1 MKKFLSLVLA
11 LTMMMSLVTINA
23 GAKEFTDDEELNYKE
38 AVDVISEISVVD
50 GYEDGSFKPQNT
62 LTRGAAA
69 KIICNLILGP
79 TTAAELHADTAPYKD
94 VPTSNTFSGYIAYC
108 AKEKII
114 SGYGDGSFRPAGTL
128 TGYAFMKMLLG
139 ALGYDATYE
148 GYTGG
153 NWSINVAKQAIGI
166 GLNKGLV
173 DEFNGVDFV
182 TREEAALYAFNTLKA
197 TMVDYDQKITTNV
210 NGVDVTISQGNAKPV
225 TWTEGINEDGNIK
238 DDDFV
243 QFAEEFFPKL
253 VRKDDNDKFM
263 APANTW
269 VFDKSEI
276 GTYERTDL
284 IVETY
289 TTKVTGKDAY
299 DLLKSGVIKDNDL
312 EVYLDGVVP
321 TGSELFDKDDM
332 VRSNT
337 SKLGATGDGV
347 LTKVYLDTDKDVIT
361 FVSINTWLAKATA
374 DYSESKEYAPLSV
387 YNGIGTTKTY
397 NVDVEDVANVTD
409 VAKDTFYQVNI
420 SKKDNTNGEVVIL
433 KDVEVL
439 EDSTVTKFSSSDEGK
454 GTGKVTK
461 LTTGGEEYK
470 ANVKAFYDKD
480 VLNEYDQTLLT
491 DNTYNVYVDANGY
504 FIGVELFEGTKNYVF
519 ITGFD
524 RDSSNLSV
532 KTATASAIFLDG
544 TMKNIQVNVTDT
556 DKNINKATGHNAS
569 HFIPWAT
576 SGYNQSGSAWDNAG
590 KYGVDGIY
598 DLNQWYTYTED
609 NGTYTLKPCVRMTKT
624 TYGLNETNATIRTDA
639 LSVVDDLT
647 TNNRVYG
654 EDETVFLTVDL
665 DVVDTTN
672 SNAKAITD
680 VTGVY
685 TGVQNVDIDVEVKDA
700 WAVQEGQVYTVY
712 DSDWY
717 VIGAVV
723 IGEAR
728 GATAN
733 YAYIVSGAKS
743 EEKKDD
749 TYYWEFDAVLA
760 GEKQTLTAKSK
771 YKNTIDALTKGTIQ
785 ELRFDG
791 DYVVSIKDVNKT
803 YTDYTQKI
811 DGEDVYL
818 MRDELTPANA
828 NDNPDTLMLQGRT
841 LYVTANR
848 RDVGLGLASGAKAV
862 TIQTEN
868 GETNVA
874 TNFSDVASAIA
885 HLADAQPNTDGFQYN
900 GKVYAILNS
909 NGTADWVVFVND
921 TELTTGTQKPG
932 ENTGSGSQYTYNAW
946 ADAFG
951 FAHAVVNYIRPAYV
965 PANDNVKVSFDVYA
979 DGKLVDTVNNVA
991 MGAGVDRYTYGGAL
1005 GSGAAVP
1012 TDAKI
1017 TVENVKFAP
1026 TAINVQYK
1034 VNGTVLTAAQV
1045 TANLGGTATT
1055 TVDTANGGTGT
1066 VTFTP
1071 ASSVYQGTY
1080 DYSITGV
1087 NASTGKSPALSGTGI
1102 AVDTANTA
1110 ITAGDI
1116 YATGNSYVTVNITT
1130 TAVPVKYSVTGLSSG
1145 NTLADINSAITG
1157 STDKALTLAVTA
1169 TPNSNIMSGS
1179 VVSFTATLSGTP
1191 TDEQAYRV
1199 VIEKAGINGV
1209 VYGSGGTLTLTGTKT
1224 ITDNVT
1230 ITAADVKVTPVAAP
1244 KITGVTWTATSVTIT
1259 FDGNAKV
1266 IAAGLSESSFAD
1278 GNATLVDITPGD
1290 TTSVRSVTYSIT
1302 GGVLQA
1308 GDTLTLDLSKFTDA
1322 NYGGQATST
1331 PASATTVTL
1340 NSDGTGTLS

>member
-23 GAKEFTDDEELNYKE
+23 GAKEFKDDKDITYDE
-38 AVDVISEISVVD
+38 AVAVISEIGVVD
-50 GYEDGSFKPQNT
+50 GREDGSFAPTDN
-62 LTRGAAA
+62 LSRGAAA

-94 VPTSNTFSGYIAYC
+94 VPVSNTFSGYIAYC
-108 AKEKII
+108 AKEGII
-114 SGYGDGSFRPAGTL
+114 SGYADGSFRPAGTL

-238 DDDFV
+238 DDNFV

-269 VFDKSEI
+269 VYDKSEI

-480 VLNEYDQTLLT
+480 VLNEYNESLLT
-491 DNTYNVYVDANGY
+491 DNTYTVYVDANGY
-504 FIGVELFEGTKNYVF
+504 FLGIELFEGTKNYVF
-519 ITGFD
+519 IPGYDLDGSHIGT
-524 RDSSNLSV
+524 S
-532 KTATASAIFLDG
+532 TAKASAIFLDG
-544 TMKNIQVNVTDT
+544 TMKTITVDVKDTNTNIEKARTDASNNAPT
-556 DKNINKATGHNAS
+556 ADDHAAMSFNK
-569 HFIPWAT
+569 W
-576 SGYNQSGSAWDNAG
+576 SGGNE
-590 KYGVDGIY
+590 K
-598 DLNQWYTYTED
+598 LNQWYTYTVD
-609 NGTYTLKPCVRMTKT
+609 ADGTYTLKPAVRMTT
-624 TYGLNETNATIRTDA
+624 TAYTDTAKEDVIRTDN
-639 LSVVDDLT
+639 LSIVGDSKND
-647 TNNRVYG
+647 NRVYG
-654 EDETVFLTVDL
+654 EDATVFVTVDL
-665 DVVDTTN
+665 DAV
-672 SNAKAITD
+672 SAGSSAKVITD
-680 VTGVY
+680 VDGVY
-685 TGVQNVDIDVEVKDA
+685 TGVQNVDIEIDKDA
-700 WAVQEGQVYTVY
+700 EAVALGQVFTVY
-712 DSDWY
+712 DSDYY

-723 IGEAR
+723 IGEAT
-728 GATAN
+728 GSAQN
-733 YAYIVSGAKS
+733 LAYILSGAKS

-749 TYYWEFDAVLA
+749 TYYWTFEAVLN
-760 GEKQTLTAKSK
+760 GQVQTLTAKSK
-771 YKNTIDALTKGTIQ
+771 YSSTITPLTKGTVM

-791 DYVVSIKDVNKT
+791 DYVTSIKAVKAEDV
-803 YTDYTQKI
+803 YTNMKVAI
-811 DGEDVYL
+811 DGEDVYQ
-818 MRDELTPANA
+818 MVGLTANTS
-828 NDNPDTLMLQGRT
+828 TLNLQGRT
-841 LYVTANR
+841 MYITANR
-848 RDVGLGLASGAKAV
+848 EDVGLAFASDAKAV
-862 TIQTEN
+862 VIQDEN
-868 GETNVA
+868 KK
-874 TNFSDVASAIA
+874 SDVKTEFTSVGSAIS
-885 HLADAQPNTDGFQYN
+885 HLADADTNTAGTQYAGN
-900 GKVYAILNS
+900 IYAVLNS
-909 NGTADWVVFVND
+909 NGLAQWVVFDSATPLNTGSQGGDFTDNGTDTTLPSTTDLFVDFTGTEKGAGRYDAKNGKLYLQFTDLTPGASKVSLPGVYVSDAVGGGKYVDIND
-921 TELTTGTQKPG
+921 LGVVKTTNLDGKTSKVYVMDYKATELTGTVIVG
-932 ENTGSGSQYTYNAW
+932 N
-946 ADAFG
+946 
-951 FAHAVVNYIRPAYV
+951 
-965 PANDNVKVSFDVYA
+965 
-979 DGKLVDTVNNVA
+979 
-991 MGAGVDRYTYGGAL
+991 
-1005 GSGAAVP
+1005 
-1012 TDAKI
+1012 KI
-1017 TVENVKFAP
+1017 TVQAATENVTEWYVKYSGSAEYANKTETVKNVADTEFTFTVKQPAGSSKYDIQDNSSANI
-1026 TAINVQYK
+1026 TAVRPAALAQSNLTVDQAYTVKLTAAGTQPEVKLNYNNAAVTVTSSVKSGAVNGKGVDAAYFSGSETSKSVNSGAQATVNLTVQTGTALVASTNQVVVEYT
-1034 VNGTVLTAAQV
+1034 VNGTPKSMTHAATASATQTVAIQETVNANTEIVV
-1045 TANLGGTATT
+1045 TGVKVQAKVTVAENSLDAATT
-1055 TVDTANGGTGT
+1055 TN
-1066 VTFTP
+1066 
-1071 ASSVYQGTY
+1071 
-1080 DYSITGV
+1080 
-1087 NASTGKSPALSGTGI
+1087 L
-1102 AVDTANTA
+1102 
-1110 ITAGDI
+1110 
-1116 YATGNSYVTVNITT
+1116 TGNATATYNGKNKAAIESEWLDVGSTVAVVVTVPG
-1130 TAVPVKYSVTGLSSG
+1130 VSG
-1145 NTLADINSAITG
+1145 NG
-1157 STDKALTLAVTA
+1157 
-1169 TPNSNIMSGS
+1169 
-1179 VVSFTATLSGTP
+1179 
-1191 TDEQAYRV
+1191 
-1199 VIEKAGINGV
+1199 
-1209 VYGSGGTLTLTGTKT
+1209 
-1224 ITDNVT
+1224 VT
-1230 ITAADVKVTPVAAP
+1230 ITIAGQGTDVTTGTDVEVEGSYAVVAG
-1244 KITGVTWTATSVTIT
+1244 T
-1259 FDGNAKV
+1259 N
-1266 IAAGLSESSFAD
+1266 
-1278 GNATLVDITPGD
+1278 TLTV
-1290 TTSVRSVTYSIT
+1290 
-1302 GGVLQA
+1302 QA
-1308 GDTLTLDLSKFTDA
+1308 GNK
-1322 NYGGQATST
+1322 
-1331 PASATTVTL
+1331 V
-1340 NSDGTGTLS
+1340 